1 MERLSDAEWKIL
13 DTLWKH
19 GPMTLMELTH
29 TLEDETGWQ
38 RTTVISF
45 LKRMEAK
52 DAVYHIDGERAK
64 MFYPK
69 VKQSEA
75 TLNETRS
82 FLDKVFS
89 GNVGLMLSNM
99 IQQDA
104 LSDEEIDKLA
114 RILKG
119 EQPDE

>member
-1 MERLSDAEWKIL
+1 MERLSDTEWKIL
-13 DTLWKH
+13 DVLWKH
-19 GPMTLMELTH
+19 GPMTLMEPTH
-29 TLEDETGWQ
+29 SLEDKTGWQ

-52 DAVYHIDGERAK
+52 DAVYHIEGERAK

-75 TLNETRS
+75 TLSETRS

-89 GNVGLMLSNM
+89 GNIGLMLSNM
-99 IQQDA
+99 IQQNA

-119 EQPDE
+119 EQPNE